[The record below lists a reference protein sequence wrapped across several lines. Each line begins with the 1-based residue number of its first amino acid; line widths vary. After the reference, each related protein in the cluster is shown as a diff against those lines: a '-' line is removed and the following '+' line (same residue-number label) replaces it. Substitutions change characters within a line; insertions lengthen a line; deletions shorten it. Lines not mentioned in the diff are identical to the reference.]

1 MNDIKIIK
9 LQDGSDIIGTVTELE
24 DRSFYVITPMQVIIH
39 TEGKYSGIILRE
51 WLPARLLELN
61 EAIINRNQIV
71 CFMKPNKTFIDYYVR
86 SMIEM
91 KNKLEAL
98 GSDTELR
105 ESPED
110 DIAEEFENLTREDNQ
125 LLH

>member
-1 MNDIKIIK
+1 MNDIRIIK
-9 LQDGSDIIGTVTELE
+9 LQDGSDIIGAVTELE
-24 DRSFYVITPMQVIIH
+24 DSSFYVITPMQVIIH

-61 EAIINRNQIV
+61 EAIINRYQIV
-71 CFMKPNKTFIDYYVR
+71 CFMKPNKTFIDYYLR
-86 SMIEM
+86 SMNEM

-98 GSDTELR
+98 GSDVELR

-110 DIAEEFENLTREDNQ
+110 DVNEEFNNLIREEDEP
-125 LLH
+125 LH

>member
-1 MNDIKIIK
+1 MNDIRIIK
-9 LQDGSDIIGTVTELE
+9 LQDGSDIIGAVTELE
-24 DRSFYVITPMQVIIH
+24 DSSFYVITPMQVIIH

-61 EAIINRNQIV
+61 EAIINRHQIV

-86 SMIEM
+86 SMNEM

-98 GSDTELR
+98 GSDVELR
-105 ESPED
+105 DSLED
-110 DIAEEFENLTREDNQ
+110 DVTEQFNSLTREEDEP
-125 LLH
+125 LH